1 MKIMK
6 TIFFINDTVP
16 TKKELDFASKIEG
29 KVVFRNVQFFPH
41 EVSEGSI
48 EKCDYVCGKV
58 PEIYAKKFEVID
70 FEHEAIEKKIVKE
83 ETKKSVKKVN
93 WKPNK

>member
-16 TKKELDFASKIEG
+16 TKKELEFASKIEG
-29 KVVFRNVQFFPH
+29 KIVFRNVQFFPH
-41 EVSEGSI
+41 DFSEGSI
-48 EKCDYVCGKV
+48 EKCDYVCGNV
-58 PEIYAKKFEVID
+58 PEIYAKKFKVID
-70 FEHEAIEKKIVKE
+70 FESEHEEKRIVKK
-83 ETKKSVKKVN
+83 ETKKPVPK